1 MAAAAGSIIGGL
13 LGSTNQ
19 AGQKENMNTNTS
31 GGTQGGLVNF
41 GAQKPDIKT
50 AEVKDAAKPM
60 PQSDT
65 PQEAEKPKAP
75 EGEKKDWSKLAS
87 MAQNLMSSG
96 GQSQNMNFNATSQAQ
111 PLATFR

>member
-1 MAAAAGSIIGGL
+1 MAAAAGSIIGGV
-13 LGSTNQ
+13 LGSANQ
-19 AGQKENMNTNTS
+19 AGQKENTNVGQSSQSSPISNSNNNTPN
-31 GGTQGGLVNF
+31 
-41 GAQKPDIKT
+41 IKT

-60 PQSDT
+60 PQSET

-75 EGEKKDWSKLAS
+75 EGEKKDWSKLAD

-96 GQSQNMNFNATSQAQ
+96 GQSQNMTFNATSQAQ

>member
-1 MAAAAGSIIGGL
+1 MAAAVGSIIGGL

-19 AGQKENMNTNTS
+19 AGQKENMNSS
-31 GGTQGGLVNF
+31 GGTQDGIANF

-65 PQEAEKPKAP
+65 PQETEKPKAP
-75 EGEKKDWSKLAS
+75 ESETKDWSKLAS

-96 GQSQNMNFNATSQAQ
+96 GQSQNMTFNATSQAQ

>member
-13 LGSTNQ
+13 LSSTNQ
-19 AGQKENMNTNTS
+19 AGQKETTNMGQNS
-31 GGTQGGLVNF
+31 QGGSISN
-41 GAQKPDIKT
+41 ANSNTPDIKT

-60 PQSDT
+60 QQNGT
-65 PQEAEKPKAP
+65 PVETEKSQAN
-75 EGEKKDWSKLAS
+75 GTGKDWSKLAD

>member
-1 MAAAAGSIIGGL
+1 MAAAVGSIIGGL

-19 AGQKENMNTNTS
+19 AGQKETTNVGQTSQSSPISNANNT
-31 GGTQGGLVNF
+31 
-41 GAQKPDIKT
+41 PDIKT

-75 EGEKKDWSKLAS
+75 ESEKKDWSKLAS

>member
-1 MAAAAGSIIGGL
+1 MAAAVGGIIGNL
-13 LGSTNQ
+13 LSSTNQ
-19 AGQKENMNTNTS
+19 AGQKETTSMGQTSQSSSISNANNNT
-31 GGTQGGLVNF
+31 
-41 GAQKPDIKT
+41 PDIKT

-60 PQSDT
+60 PQSET
-65 PQEAEKPKAP
+65 SQEAEKPKAP
-75 EGEKKDWSKLAS
+75 ESETKDWSKLAS

>member
-19 AGQKENMNTNTS
+19 AGQKETTNVGQSQNTPLSNANSNT
-31 GGTQGGLVNF
+31 
-41 GAQKPDIKT
+41 PDIKT

-60 PQSDT
+60 SQPEA
-65 PQEAEKPKAP
+65 PQETEKPKAP
-75 EGEKKDWSKLAS
+75 EGEKKDWSKLAD

>member
-1 MAAAAGSIIGGL
+1 MAAVVGGIIGNL

-19 AGQKENMNTNTS
+19 AGQKETTNVGQTSQSSPISNANSNT
-31 GGTQGGLVNF
+31 
-41 GAQKPDIKT
+41 PDIKT

-60 PQSDT
+60 PQSEP
-65 PQEAEKPKAP
+65 PQEVEKPKAT
-75 EGEKKDWSKLAS
+75 ESSTKDWSKLAS

>member
-1 MAAAAGSIIGGL
+1 MAAAAGSIIGGV
-13 LGSTNQ
+13 LGSANQ
-19 AGQKENMNTNTS
+19 AGQKETTSMGQTSQSSPISNTNNNT
-31 GGTQGGLVNF
+31 
-41 GAQKPDIKT
+41 PDIKT

-60 PQSDT
+60 PQSET

-75 EGEKKDWSKLAS
+75 ESEKDWSKLAS